1 MVRASTRLARKI
13 EPCRSTPTGSTTS
26 RRWTTWHWCASP
38 GPSLSEGEPGRET
51 ARRCVGLVVLRQRD
65 LVRSVIAAK
74 VPPGAIDDVESDV
87 LLRFSRKVYSGDEIT
102 NPVGLLLRMATFCR
116 ADFHANRPATES
128 SLGEW
133 DAASDDAALDDLAV
147 SAAVDDLLAPL
158 GDRQRD
164 VVWQRIIEGRSS
176 AEVAAMLETTAGNID
191 VIVHRALARMREAQP

>member
-1 MVRASTRLARKI
+1 VPPHPYRFDQLAPLGNLALVRLAQ
-13 EPCRSTPTGSTTS
+13 
-26 RRWTTWHWCASP
+26 A
-38 GPSLSEGEPGRET
+38 SLSEGDPGRET
-51 ARRCVGLVVLRQRD
+51 AKRCVGLVVARQRD
-65 LVRSVIAAK
+65 LVRAVIAAK

-116 ADFHANRPATES
+116 ADFHANRPATEL

-133 DAASDDAALDDLAV
+133 DAACDDAALDDPAV
-147 SAAVDDLLAPL
+147 SAAIEELLAPL

-164 VVWQRIIEGRSS
+164 AVWLRIIEGRSS
-176 AEVAAMLETTAGNID
+176 AEVATMLETTAGNID

>member
-1 MVRASTRLARKI
+1 MVRASIRLARKI
-13 EPCRSTPTGSTTS
+13 EPCRSTPTGSTIS
-26 RRWTTWHWCASP
+26 RRSTTWRWCGSP
-38 GPSLSEGEPGRET
+38 RSSLAEGEPGRET
-51 ARRCVGLVVLRQRD
+51 ARRCVGLVVLRHRD

-102 NPVGLLLRMATFCR
+102 NPVGLLLRMAIFCR
-116 ADFHANRPATES
+116 ADFHANRPATET

-147 SAAVDDLLAPL
+147 SAAVDELLAPL

>member
-1 MVRASTRLARKI
+1 MPPHPHRFDQLAPLGNLALVRLAQ
-13 EPCRSTPTGSTTS
+13 
-26 RRWTTWHWCASP
+26 A
-38 GPSLSEGEPGRET
+38 SLSEGDPGRET
-51 ARRCVGLVVLRQRD
+51 AKRCVGLVVLRQRD
-65 LVRSVIAAK
+65 LLRAVIAAK

-116 ADFHANRPATES
+116 ADFHANRPATEL

-147 SAAVDDLLAPL
+147 SAAIEELLAPL

-164 VVWQRIIEGRSS
+164 AVWLRIIEGRSS
-176 AEVAAMLETTAGNID
+176 AEVATMLETTAGNID

>member
-1 MVRASTRLARKI
+1 MARHHPYLFDQLALLDDLALVRLAQ
-13 EPCRSTPTGSTTS
+13 
-26 RRWTTWHWCASP
+26 A
-38 GPSLSEGEPGRET
+38 SLSEGDSGRET
-51 ARRCVGLVVLRQRD
+51 AKRCVGLVVLRQRD
-65 LVRSVIAAK
+65 LVRAVIAAK

-116 ADFHANRPATES
+116 ADFHANRPATEL

-133 DAASDDAALDDLAV
+133 DAACDDAALDDLAV
-147 SAAVDDLLAPL
+147 SAAIEELLAPL

-164 VVWQRIIEGRSS
+164 AVWLRIIEGRSS
-176 AEVAAMLETTAGNID
+176 AEVATMLGTTAGNID

>member
-1 MVRASTRLARKI
+1 MPLHPHRFDDLALLDDLALVRLAQ
-13 EPCRSTPTGSTTS
+13 S
-26 RRWTTWHWCASP
+26 
-38 GPSLSEGEPGRET
+38 SLADGDPRCVT
-51 ARRCVGLVVLRQRD
+51 AKRCVGLVVLRHRD

-87 LLRFSRKVYSGDEIT
+87 WLRFSRKAYSGDAIT
-102 NPVGLLLRMATFCR
+102 NPVGLLLRMAVFCR

-133 DAASDDAALDDLAV
+133 DAASDDSALDDIAV
-147 SAAVDDLLAPL
+147 SAAVADLLAPL

-176 AEVAAMLETTAGNID
+176 AEVAAMLGTTAGNID
-191 VIVHRALARMREAQP
+191 VILHRALAGMREAQP

>member
-1 MVRASTRLARKI
+1 VARHHPYLFDQLALLDDLALVRLAQ
-13 EPCRSTPTGSTTS
+13 
-26 RRWTTWHWCASP
+26 A
-38 GPSLSEGEPGRET
+38 SLSEGDSGRET
-51 ARRCVGLVVLRQRD
+51 AKRCVGLVVLRQRD
-65 LVRSVIAAK
+65 LVRAVIAAK

-116 ADFHANRPATES
+116 ADFHANRPATEL

-133 DAASDDAALDDLAV
+133 DAACDDAALDDLAV
-147 SAAVDDLLAPL
+147 SAAIEELLAPL

-164 VVWQRIIEGRSS
+164 AVWLRIIEGRSS
-176 AEVAAMLETTAGNID
+176 AEVATMLGTTAGNID

>member
-1 MVRASTRLARKI
+1 VPRHHPYLFDQLALLDDLALVRLAQ
-13 EPCRSTPTGSTTS
+13 
-26 RRWTTWHWCASP
+26 A
-38 GPSLSEGEPGRET
+38 SLSEGDSGRET
-51 ARRCVGLVVLRQRD
+51 AKRCVGLVVLRQRD
-65 LVRSVIAAK
+65 LVRAVIAAK

-116 ADFHANRPATES
+116 ADFHANRPATEL

-133 DAASDDAALDDLAV
+133 DAACDDAALDDLAV
-147 SAAVDDLLAPL
+147 SAAIEELLAPL

-164 VVWQRIIEGRSS
+164 AVWLRIIEGRSS
-176 AEVAAMLETTAGNID
+176 TEVATMLETTAGNID

>member
-1 MVRASTRLARKI
+1 VARHHPYLFDQLALLDDLALVRLAQ
-13 EPCRSTPTGSTTS
+13 
-26 RRWTTWHWCASP
+26 A
-38 GPSLSEGEPGRET
+38 SLSEGDSGRET
-51 ARRCVGLVVLRQRD
+51 AKRCVGLVVLRQRD
-65 LVRSVIAAK
+65 LVRAVIAAK

-116 ADFHANRPATES
+116 ADFHANRPATEL

-133 DAASDDAALDDLAV
+133 DAACDDAALDDLAV
-147 SAAVDDLLAPL
+147 SAAIEELLAPL

-164 VVWQRIIEGRSS
+164 AVWLRIIEGRSS
-176 AEVAAMLETTAGNID
+176 AEVATAGNID

>member
-1 MVRASTRLARKI
+1 VARHHPYLFDQLALLDDLALVRLAQ
-13 EPCRSTPTGSTTS
+13 
-26 RRWTTWHWCASP
+26 A
-38 GPSLSEGEPGRET
+38 SLSEGDSGRET
-51 ARRCVGLVVLRQRD
+51 AKRCVGLVVLRQRD
-65 LVRSVIAAK
+65 LVRAVIAAK

-116 ADFHANRPATES
+116 ADFHANRPATEL

-133 DAASDDAALDDLAV
+133 DAACDDAALDDLAV
-147 SAAVDDLLAPL
+147 SAAIEELLAPL

-164 VVWQRIIEGRSS
+164 AVWLRIIEGRSS
-176 AEVAAMLETTAGNID
+176 TEVATMLETTAGNID

>member
-1 MVRASTRLARKI
+1 VPPHPHRYDQLAPLGDLALVRLAQV
-13 EPCRSTPTGSTTS
+13 
-26 RRWTTWHWCASP
+26 
-38 GPSLSEGEPGRET
+38 SLSQGEPGRET
-51 ARRCVGLVVLRQRD
+51 ARRCVALVVLRHRD

-87 LLRFSRKVYSGDEIT
+87 WLRFSRKAYSRDEIT
-102 NPVGLLLRMATFCR
+102 NPVGLLLRMAIFCR
-116 ADFHANRPATES
+116 ADFHANRPATEP

-133 DAASDDAALDDLAV
+133 DAGCDDASHDDLAV
-147 SAAVDDLLAPL
+147 SAAVADLLAPL

-191 VIVHRALARMREAQP
+191 VILHRALARMREAQP

>member
-1 MVRASTRLARKI
+1 MARHHPYLFDQLALLDDLALVRLAQ
-13 EPCRSTPTGSTTS
+13 
-26 RRWTTWHWCASP
+26 A
-38 GPSLSEGEPGRET
+38 SLSEGDSGRET
-51 ARRCVGLVVLRQRD
+51 AKRCVGLVVLRQRD
-65 LVRSVIAAK
+65 LVRAVIAAK

-116 ADFHANRPATES
+116 ADFHANRPATEL

-133 DAASDDAALDDLAV
+133 DAACDDAALDDLAV
-147 SAAVDDLLAPL
+147 SAAIEELLAPL

-164 VVWQRIIEGRSS
+164 AVWLRIIEGRSS
-176 AEVAAMLETTAGNID
+176 TEVATMLETTAGNID

>member
-1 MVRASTRLARKI
+1 MPPHHPYLFDQLASLDDLALVRLARV
-13 EPCRSTPTGSTTS
+13 
-26 RRWTTWHWCASP
+26 
-38 GPSLSEGEPGRET
+38 SLDDGDPGRET
-51 ARRCVGLVVLRQRD
+51 AKRCVGLVILRQRD

-74 VPPGAIDDVESDV
+74 VPPGAIDDVESD
-87 LLRFSRKVYSGDEIT
+87 LWLRFSRKVYRGDEVT
-102 NPVGLLLRMATFCR
+102 NPVGLLVRMAMFCR

-147 SAAVDDLLAPL
+147 TAAVEELLAPL

-164 VVWQRIIEGRSS
+164 AVWLRIIEGRSS

>member
-1 MVRASTRLARKI
+1 VPPHPHRFDQLAPLGNLALVRLAQ
-13 EPCRSTPTGSTTS
+13 
-26 RRWTTWHWCASP
+26 A
-38 GPSLSEGEPGRET
+38 SLSEGDPGRET
-51 ARRCVGLVVLRQRD
+51 AKRCVGLVVARQRD
-65 LVRSVIAAK
+65 LVRAVIAAK

-116 ADFHANRPATES
+116 ADFHANRPATEL

-147 SAAVDDLLAPL
+147 SAAIEELLAPL

-164 VVWQRIIEGRSS
+164 AVWLRIIEGRSS
-176 AEVAAMLETTAGNID
+176 AEVATMLETTAGNID

>member
-1 MVRASTRLARKI
+1 MPRHHPYLFDQLASLDDLALVRLAR
-13 EPCRSTPTGSTTS
+13 
-26 RRWTTWHWCASP
+26 AS
-38 GPSLSEGEPGRET
+38 LDDADPGRET
-51 ARRCVGLVVLRQRD
+51 AKRCVGLVVLRQRD
-65 LVRSVIAAK
+65 LVRAVIAAK

-116 ADFHANRPATES
+116 ADFHASRPATEL

-147 SAAVDDLLAPL
+147 SAAIEELLAPL

-164 VVWQRIIEGRSS
+164 AVWLRIIEGRSS
-176 AEVAAMLETTAGNID
+176 AEVATMLETTAGNID

>member
-1 MVRASTRLARKI
+1 MPLGNLALV
-13 EPCRSTPTGSTTS
+13 SL
-26 RRWTTWHWCASP
+26 AQA
-38 GPSLSEGEPGRET
+38 SLSEGDPGRET
-51 ARRCVGLVVLRQRD
+51 AKRCVGLVVLRQRD

-116 ADFHANRPATES
+116 ADFHANRPAAES
-128 SLGEW
+128 PLGEW
-133 DAASDDAALDDLAV
+133 DAASDDALLDDLAV
-147 SAAVDDLLAPL
+147 SAAVEELLAPL

-164 VVWQRIIEGRSS
+164 AVWLRIIEGRSS
-176 AEVAAMLETTAGNID
+176 AEVATMLETTAGNID

>member
-1 MVRASTRLARKI
+1 MPLHPYRFDHLRSLDDLALVRLAR
-13 EPCRSTPTGSTTS
+13 
-26 RRWTTWHWCASP
+26 AA
-38 GPSLSEGEPGRET
+38 LSEGEPGRET

-133 DAASDDAALDDLAV
+133 DAASDDAALDDVAV
-147 SAAVDDLLAPL
+147 FAAVDDLLAPL

-164 VVWQRIIEGRSS
+164 VVWLRIIEGRSS
-176 AEVAAMLETTAGNID
+176 AEVAAMLETTAGNVD
-191 VIVHRALARMREAQP
+191 VIVHRALSRMREAQP